1 MAVSTTQPASIASA
15 RVAAALA
22 APLTVRIIDG
32 RLLLCAPTEARL
44 ATAAA
49 DAGVDLSALRIV
61 TVLLDDGSAGEWY
74 GAPVVGALKFL
85 DWLVRTRPSVDVTV
99 TAIAALIVDAVELTT
114 KGELVPDL
122 ASDTAERTWSWR
134 PAPGLDSAGAI
145 GRVWFAASEAVADGD
160 PDELLH
166 GWFATT
172 VAELALARL
181 GPPQITT
188 TANEAKVHRWADQ
201 VTARSSAGARLR
213 FLLSAPDDLDGHFL
227 LLPRFQSLTDP
238 TVVLPPLGPDTA
250 DLLGTSPHDAVTLLA
265 CEWDIARRAWSE
277 LPENP
282 ADELVISPLAV
293 TDLLGEGIG
302 ALDEAGIAVHLP
314 AALMPDSTLV
324 RRVTVTGVSSGLDA
338 QTLALSGEVL
348 VDGEPLTA
356 EELDDLAR
364 ARGELVAVRG
374 RWLRIDEETRAAT
387 LEFAKRVAEG
397 NQSTAEVLD
406 LAATADEVDGEAV
419 SGWVAR
425 ALAGEF
431 RPAPAE
437 KVKTPKTITATLRH
451 YQEDGLAW
459 LAWLE
464 ANDLGG
470 ILADD
475 MGLGKT
481 AQALAIIAHDIETTK
496 RKKTK
501 PKAPTLVVAPTSV
514 VTNWLREAERF
525 APEAPGRAAPRLGPR
540 RPVRVHRR
548 SRHRRH
554 ELRRDAARRR
564 APRDRVA
571 PCRAGRSA
579 SHQEPHHRDDEG
591 RPQAQGLAPLDRH
604 RYAGR
609 EPPR

>member
-1 MAVSTTQPASIASA
+1 MAVSTTQPATTTSA

-32 RLLLCAPTEARL
+32 RLLLCAPTEERL

-49 DAGVDLSALRIV
+49 DAGVDLAALGTV
-61 TVLLDDGSAGEWY
+61 AVLLDDGSTGEWY

-85 DWLVRTRPSVDVTV
+85 DWLTRTRPSVDVTV
-99 TAIAALIVDAVELTT
+99 TAVAALIVDAVELTT

-145 GRVWFAASEAVADGD
+145 GKVWFAASEAVADGD

-188 TANEAKVHRWADQ
+188 TANEARVHRWADQ
-201 VTARSSAGARLR
+201 VTARSSAGAKLR

-302 ALDEAGIAVHLP
+302 ATRRGRHRGAPPVGADAGLHARAPCDGH
-314 AALMPDSTLV
+314 
-324 RRVTVTGVSSGLDA
+324 RRVRWARRADA
-338 QTLALSGEVL
+338 SRSPARCWS
-348 VDGEPLTA
+348 TA
-356 EELDDLAR
+356 IHSPRPSWTTWPA

-374 RWLRIDEETRAAT
+374 RWIRIDEETRAPQ
-387 LEFAKRVAEG
+387 R
-397 NQSTAEVLD
+397 SSSP
-406 LAATADEVDGEAV
+406 
-419 SGWVAR
+419 SGWPR
-425 ALAGEF
+425 ATSPPPRCSTSPPPPTRWTATRCPAGSRGHWPGSSSPR
-431 RPAPAE
+431 RPRRSRRRRR
-437 KVKTPKTITATLRH
+437 ITATLRH

-481 AQALAIIAHDIETTK
+481 AQALAIIAYDI
-496 RKKTK
+496 
-501 PKAPTLVVAPTSV
+501 
-514 VTNWLREAERF
+514 
-525 APEAPGRAAPRLGPR
+525 GPR
-540 RPVRVHRR
+540 SGRRR
-548 SRHRRH
+548 SRRH
-554 ELRRDAARRR
+554 PRSSSRPPRSSPTGCAR
-564 APRDRVA
+564 P
-571 PCRAGRSA
+571 SA
-579 SHQEPHHRDDEG
+579 SPRSCASRCTTA
-591 RPQAQGLAPLDRH
+591 RPATIRSSTSARPTSWSR
-604 RYAGR
+604 ATA
-609 EPPR
+609 